1 MATIAQKDEGHLAY
15 PYGDAS
21 TDEEILASVLNA
33 LHHNSGVPQ
42 ERVKVAV
49 RRGKAVLT
57 GEVEQEF
64 ERELAQR
71 VAAEAPGVVEVENE
85 ITLAN

>member
-1 MATIAQKDEGHLAY
+1 MVTVAQKDEGHLAY

-21 TDEEILASVLNA
+21 TDEEILAGVLNA

-42 ERVKVAV
+42 ERVRVEV
-49 RRGKAVLT
+49 RRGRAVLS

-64 ERELAQR
+64 ERELAER
-71 VAAEAPGVVEVENE
+71 VAATAPGVIEVENE
-85 ITLAN
+85 IRLAD

>member
-1 MATIAQKDEGHLAY
+1 MGAIAQNNEGQLAY
-15 PYGDAS
+15 PYGQAS

-33 LHHNSGVPQ
+33 LRHNTGVPQ
-42 ERVKVAV
+42 ERVRVEV
-49 RRGKAVLT
+49 RRGKAVLS

-64 ERELAQR
+64 ERELAER
-71 VAAEAPGVVEVENE
+71 VAATTPGVVEVENE